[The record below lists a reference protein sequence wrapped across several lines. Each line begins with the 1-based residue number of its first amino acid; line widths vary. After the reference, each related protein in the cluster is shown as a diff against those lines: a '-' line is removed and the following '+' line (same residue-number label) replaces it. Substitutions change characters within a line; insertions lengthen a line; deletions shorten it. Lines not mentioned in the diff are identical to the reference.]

1 MTVVIM
7 GALVGLAF
15 GYALQR
21 GRFCVN
27 TAFRDVLVLR
37 NSRLLRAWALAVVVQ
52 LIGVQIVVAL
62 GWLNPDIPPLWWPA
76 NVAGGLLFGVGMV
89 LAGGCASGTCYRVG
103 EGMLGSLTAL
113 LGFGLMTVIAD
124 QGALQ
129 PLQEALRTPVGFDG
143 SAPPLTLSGLVGLP
157 SWLVAG
163 ALSALVLA
171 WIARER
177 RISARR
183 GWPWLA
189 TGLAIGAVAFV
200 AWLSSS
206 ATGRS
211 YGLSITGPIRSLF
224 QYLVTGEASF
234 IDWGSYMLLGLIA
247 GAGLAGLLYG
257 ERKLRVPQA
266 GRLLQSLGGGLLMG
280 FGAQVAGGC
289 NIGHSLTGLAVL
301 SAASVITTISIVLG
315 AWAMSFL
322 MFMNGAAVLSR
333 WVAQLVPAG
342 GTQSTPDRQPSPES
356 ITAKEDAT

>member
-1 MTVVIM
+1 MTVVLT

-37 NSRLLRAWALAVVVQ
+37 NSRLLRAWALAVVIQ
-52 LIGVQIVVAL
+52 LIGVQVVLAL
-62 GWLNPDIPPLWWPA
+62 GWFNPDIPPFWWPA
-76 NVAGGLLFGVGMV
+76 NVVGGLLFGMGMV

-103 EGMLGSLTAL
+103 EGMLGSMIAL
-113 LGFGLMTVIAD
+113 LGFGLMTVVVD
-124 QGALQ
+124 QGALH
-129 PLQEALRTPVGFDG
+129 PLQHALRTPLGMG
-143 SAPPLTLSGLVGLP
+143 ESAPALTLSGLVGLP
-157 SWLVAG
+157 SWEVAG
-163 ALSALVLA
+163 ILAIGVLA

-177 RISARR
+177 RLKARR

-189 TGLAIGAVAFV
+189 TGLAIGAVSLV

-206 ATGRS
+206 ATGRY
-211 YGLSITGPIRSLF
+211 YGLSVTGPIRSIF
-224 QYLVTGEASF
+224 QYLMTGDTGF
-234 IDWGSYMLLGLIA
+234 IDWGSYMLLGLVG
-247 GAGLAGLLYG
+247 GAGLGSWLHG
-257 ERKLRVPQA
+257 ERKLRVPEP

-301 SAASVITTISIVLG
+301 SGASVVTTVAIVLG

-322 MFMNGAAVLSR
+322 MFMNGAAVLRR
-333 WVAQLVPAG
+333 WATAMVPVGQTGEPAQSSPRPM
-342 GTQSTPDRQPSPES
+342 TP
-356 ITAKEDAT
+356 KED

>member
-37 NSRLLRAWALAVVVQ
+37 HSRLLRAWALAVVVQ
-52 LIGVQIVVAL
+52 LIGVQIVLAL
-62 GWLNPDIPPLWWPA
+62 GWFSPDIPPLWWPA
-76 NVAGGLLFGVGMV
+76 NVVGGLLFGMGMV

-103 EGMLGSLTAL
+103 EGMLGSFVAL
-113 LGFGLMTVIAD
+113 LGFGLMTVIVDA
-124 QGALQ
+124 GALH
-129 PLQEALRTPVGFDG
+129 PLQDALRTPLGMGD
-143 SAPPLTLSGLVGLP
+143 SAPALTLSGLVGLP
-157 SWLVAG
+157 SWAIAG
-163 ALSALVLA
+163 ALALGVLA
-171 WIARER
+171 WIGRER

-189 TGLAIGAVAFV
+189 TGLAIGAVALV

-206 ATGRS
+206 ATGRY
-211 YGLSITGPIRSLF
+211 YGLSVTGPIRSIF
-224 QYLVTGEASF
+224 QYLVSGDASF
-234 IDWGSYMLLGLIA
+234 IDWGSYMLLGLI
-247 GAGLAGLLYG
+247 GGSGLGGWLYG
-257 ERKLRVPQA
+257 ERKLRVPEP

-301 SAASVITTISIVLG
+301 SGASVLTTISIVLG

-322 MFMNGAAVLSR
+322 MFMNGAVTLRR
-333 WVAQLVPAG
+333 WAAQLIPIGQGNQA
-342 GTQSTPDRQPSPES
+342 PQPSPES
-356 ITAKEDAT
+356 MTAKEE